1 MDVLTLKCKLKNPIV
16 SSSHIRMKGTGM
28 YYSGVRI
35 NDDNNIELTI
45 INEGES
51 IILNTTISNEHG
63 EILRIFESRPKTRI
77 LLQSSKNVQ
86 SFEKTIGSLHHE
98 WKSLPLSE
106 LETSRKQFSDNISHL
121 NDTHQIAR
129 LALFHWKSITPNEL
143 VEGDFLHELAVGLD
157 ENEE

>member
-1 MDVLTLKCKLKNPIV
+1 
-16 SSSHIRMKGTGM
+16 M

-35 NDDNNIELTI
+35 QENHIELTI

-51 IILNTTISNEHG
+51 IILHTTIPNDRN
-63 EILRIFESRPKTRI
+63 EILRIFESRPKTRV
-77 LLQSSKNVQ
+77 LLQHSNNIQPV
-86 SFEKTIGSLHHE
+86 ENTMDSLHHE

-106 LETSRKQFSDNISHL
+106 METSRKQFSEHIPHL

>member
-1 MDVLTLKCKLKNPIV
+1 
-16 SSSHIRMKGTGM
+16 M

-35 NDDNNIELTI
+35 QENHIELTI

-51 IILNTTISNEHG
+51 IILHTTIPNERN
-63 EILRIFESRPKTRI
+63 EILRIFENRPKTRV
-77 LLQSSKNVQ
+77 LLQHSKNNQ
-86 SFEKTIGSLHHE
+86 PIENTMDSLHHE
-98 WKSLPLSE
+98 WKTLPLSE
-106 LETSRKQFSDNISHL
+106 METSRKQFSEHIPHL

-129 LALFHWKSITPNEL
+129 LALFHWKSMTPNEL